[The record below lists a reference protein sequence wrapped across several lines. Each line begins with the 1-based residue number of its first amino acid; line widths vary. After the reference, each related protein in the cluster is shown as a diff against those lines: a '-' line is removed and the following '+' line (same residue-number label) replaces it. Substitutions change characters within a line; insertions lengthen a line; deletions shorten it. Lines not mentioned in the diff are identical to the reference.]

1 MNYLV
6 DANVLSEP
14 TKPAPIS
21 KVIDWLSVNDLVVD
35 SIILG
40 ELCIGILALA
50 PGRKRRQ
57 LEQWFGALTQT
68 IECLP
73 WDATISRRWA
83 KLVVDLKQKGKTMPL
98 LDGMIAATA
107 LQHLPD
113 AANRRFGPRQGAGL
127 SATGPTA
134 RRLQFC
140 FRGKHPALPNFK
152 PEVSIKSAGGGQ
164 TLVFP
169 FLGT

>member
-1 MNYLV
+1 MTYLV

-14 TKPAPIS
+14 TKPAPSS
-21 KVIDWLSVNDLVVD
+21 KVVDWLSANERNFVVD

-40 ELCIGILALA
+40 ELCIGVLALA

-57 LEQWFGALTQT
+57 LEQWFDALMQT

-83 KLVVDLKQKGKTMPL
+83 KLVVDLRQKGKTMPL

-107 LQHLPD
+107 LQHDLTIATRNTGD
-113 AANRRFGPRQGAGL
+113 FRKAGL
-127 SATGPTA
+127 
-134 RRLQFC
+134 
-140 FRGKHPALPNFK
+140 K
-152 PEVSIKSAGGGQ
+152 
-164 TLVFP
+164 VFDP
-169 FLGT
+169 FA